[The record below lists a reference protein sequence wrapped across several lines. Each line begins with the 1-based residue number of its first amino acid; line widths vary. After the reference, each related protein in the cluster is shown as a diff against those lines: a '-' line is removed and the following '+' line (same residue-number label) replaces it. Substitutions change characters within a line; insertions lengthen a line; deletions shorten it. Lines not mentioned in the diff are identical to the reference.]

1 MNKLM
6 KQKKM
11 LLAYKPSN
19 KSKKNGNG
27 GDKILNQSTINR
39 LTQTPIYKLRQVYYP
54 SATAFTVSGTGAS
67 YTAAT
72 GLLIS
77 GSADCLWSLYFRATD
92 LPQFAGT
99 LTGVWDQYKIAL
111 VRVHMINQSKNSFS
125 GQNNSPHYSAID
137 FDDSTVPANIAA
149 IQQYQAVKI
158 VPPNQS
164 VTTEIYPRLAL
175 DSGSGFVNQNA
186 GWVDCADGTVQHYG
200 LKGVIPIQTTA
211 VRFNFVVEM
220 EIQFRSIR

>member
-1 MNKLM
+1 MITSKLI
-6 KQKKM
+6 KQQK
-11 LLAYKPSN
+11 LLR
-19 KSKKNGNG
+19 NGNKKKSVG
-27 GDKILNQSTINR
+27 NVGDVILNSSRINR

-77 GSADCLWSLYFRATD
+77 GSADCLWSLFFRATD

-99 LTGVWDQYKIAL
+99 LTGVWDQYRIPM
-111 VRVHMINQSKNSFS
+111 VRVHMINQSRNSFS

-137 FDDSTVPANIAA
+137 FDDSTVPANLAA
-149 IQQYQAVKI
+149 IQQYQTVKI
-158 VPPNQS
+158 IPPNRDT
-164 VTTEIYPRLAL
+164 VTEILPRLAL
-175 DSGSGFVNQNA
+175 DSGSGFVNQAA
-186 GWVDCADGTVQHYG
+186 GWIDCADGTVQHYG
-200 LKGVIPIQTTA
+200 LKGVIPIQVTA
-211 VRFNFVVEM
+211 NRFNFVVEM

>member
-1 MNKLM
+1 M
-6 KQKKM
+6 KQKK
-11 LLAYKPSN
+11 LLQNSKSN
-19 KSKKNGNG
+19 KSKVGNG
-27 GDKILNQSTINR
+27 GDKILNQSRINR

-111 VRVHMINQSKNSFS
+111 VRVHMINQSRNSFS
-125 GQNNSPHYSAID
+125 GQNNSPHYSAVD

-158 VPPNQS
+158 IPPNKD
-164 VTTEIYPRLAL
+164 TITEIYPRLAL
-175 DSGSGFVNQNA
+175 DSGSGFVNQA
-186 GWVDCADGTVQHYG
+186 SGWVDCADGTVQHYG

-211 VRFNFVVEM
+211 ARFNFVVEM